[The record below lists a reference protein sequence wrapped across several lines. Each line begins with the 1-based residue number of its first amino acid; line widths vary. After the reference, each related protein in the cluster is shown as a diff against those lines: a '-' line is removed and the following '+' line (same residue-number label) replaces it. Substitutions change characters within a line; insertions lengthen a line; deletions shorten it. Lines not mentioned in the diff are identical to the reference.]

1 MNSAS
6 DNRVSSSQA
15 AFAAAHHPVTPTPPA
30 PAAPGAVAGS
40 DGRLS
45 PGHPA
50 FHLDFPLLLDCVHCG
65 LCTTAC
71 PTYTELGDENDGPR
85 GRIYLMRQVA
95 EGRLTLD
102 DRIRH
107 HLALCLDCRACETAC
122 PSGVQYGRLIEPF
135 RIAMEQGEQSRDIL
149 KRFDWFREIFLFRVF
164 PYPERIR
171 LATTP
176 LRWLQRLGIYDL
188 MERLG
193 LFRLLPGRLG
203 RMMTLLGPPVDP
215 GPKLPKFLPAK
226 GRRRARV
233 AFFVGCV
240 AAAMFRHTH
249 WATLRVLQEN
259 GCDILIP
266 EGQGCCGA
274 IHYHAGSSEG
284 ARRLADANVSAFD
297 LAEVDAVIVN
307 HAGCGAMLKE
317 YGLHWQ
323 DDLQPVRQRF
333 AAKVRDVNEFLDQ
346 LGLMPPSGPI
356 PAVAT
361 YHDACHLGHAQR
373 IREAPRRLLRQI
385 PALQLHE
392 LPETEI
398 CCGSAGTYNLNQP
411 AMAARLARRKLE
423 NIRRTGAQIVLASNA
438 GCLLQILREVRQLR
452 LPVAVLHPM
461 DLLDMSYN
469 NQQPA
474 LPPLSRTNGAIAGKH
489 IPRE

>member
-1 MNSAS
+1 MNSAWE
-6 DNRVSSSQA
+6 NRKPMGQEVPATPKDSRGPGAGFAGASA
-15 AFAAAHHPVTPTPPA
+15 AEGAAADGR
-30 PAAPGAVAGS
+30 PGA
-40 DGRLS
+40 
-45 PGHPA
+45 GHPA
-50 FHLDFPLLLDCVHCG
+50 RQIDFRLLLDCVHCG

-102 DRIRH
+102 HRIRH
-107 HLALCLDCRACETAC
+107 HLDLCLDCRACETAC
-122 PSGVQYGRLIEPF
+122 PSGVHYGRLIEPF
-135 RIAMEQGEQSRDIL
+135 RIAMEQGEQARDIL

-171 LATTP
+171 RATAP
-176 LRWLQRLGIYDL
+176 LRWLQRWGIYDL
-188 MERLG
+188 LERIG
-193 LFRLLPGRLG
+193 VFRLVPGRLG
-203 RMMTLLGPPVDP
+203 WMMTLVGPAVDP

-240 AAAMFRHTH
+240 ADAMFRHTH

-259 GCDILIP
+259 GCDVLIP

-284 ARRLADANVSAFD
+284 ARRLADANVAAFD
-297 LAEVDAVIVN
+297 LAEVDAIIVN

-323 DDLQPVRQRF
+323 DDLQPARQRF

-346 LGLMPPSGPI
+346 LGLMPPSGSI
-356 PAVAT
+356 AAVAT

-385 PALQLHE
+385 PALELRE

-438 GCLLQILREVRQLR
+438 GCLLQIAREVRQHRVPL
-452 LPVAVLHPM
+452 AVLHPM
-461 DLLDMSYN
+461 DLLDMSYRN
-469 NQQPA
+469 TSPA
-474 LPPLSRTNGAIAGKH
+474 LPLPAGENGGLSRK
-489 IPRE
+489 